1 MLDALDTSTLVGY
14 LLDLLNLSRSLESIK
29 MELAIKGDFNLMDAF
44 AIFDPNGEGFC
55 TLELFREK
63 LGFIGASV
71 PERCYLEVFFKRY
84 NKQNDG
90 HLKYSE
96 FMNAVMPVSDEFS
109 KIMMNTKP
117 KGVFM
122 KPKHPISMWEGETYG
137 IFIRV
142 IESLLKT
149 EMATQ
154 DIIQKLLIRPKFSV
168 ERAFH
173 TLALEQLRDEK
184 TRSIDF
190 VTFRDLNTL
199 MEKHNHK
206 NILE

>member
-1 MLDALDTSTLVGY
+1 
-14 LLDLLNLSRSLESIK
+14 
-29 MELAIKGDFNLMDAF
+29 MELAIKTDFNLMDAF
-44 AIFDPNGEGFC
+44 AIFDQSGEGFC
-55 TLELFREK
+55 TLEKFKEK

-71 PERCYLEVFFKRY
+71 PENSYLKVFFRRY
-84 NKQNDG
+84 NKINDG

-96 FMNAVMPVSDEFS
+96 FMNAIMPISDEFS
-109 KIMMNTKP
+109 KMMMSTKP

-122 KPKHPISMWEGETYG
+122 KPKHPISMWEGDTYG

-168 ERAFH
+168 ERAFN
-173 TLALEQLRDEK
+173 TLALEQLRSEA

-190 VTFRDLNTL
+190 VTFRDLNSL